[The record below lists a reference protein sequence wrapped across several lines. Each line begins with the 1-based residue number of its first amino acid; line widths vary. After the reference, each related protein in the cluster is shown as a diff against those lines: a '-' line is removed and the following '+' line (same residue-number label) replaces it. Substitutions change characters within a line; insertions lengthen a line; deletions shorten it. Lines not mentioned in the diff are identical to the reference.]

1 MQRAKAHVHASVS
14 AVTQFAV
21 FGRRAE
27 LIVVG
32 FGDAA
37 AAEKARD
44 EVFGVSPDD
53 LAPFSQLS
61 EAVVAT
67 RDQDGKIRLSHLVH
81 LWPLKT
87 GAGFLWGLLV
97 GAIFLHPIFGLV
109 SGAAAGLIAGALGD
123 CGIDEEFIRAVNEML
138 KPGKAAL
145 LLRHEDPMPKETREE
160 IIATL
165 AALGGQVLQ
174 TSLHPATD
182 RKMRRALQEAH
193 RRTRG
198 EKPTEGAVGHGRL

>member
-1 MQRAKAHVHASVS
+1 MS
-14 AVTQFAV
+14 
-21 FGRRAE
+21 E
-27 LIVVG
+27 LIVIG
-32 FGDAA
+32 FPDTAV
-37 AAEKARD
+37 AEKARD

-53 LAPFSQLS
+53 RAPFSQLS

-67 RDQDGKIRLSHLVH
+67 RDQAGRIRLSHLVY

-97 GAIFLHPIFGLV
+97 GAIFLHPIFGLL
-109 SGAAAGLIAGALGD
+109 GDGAAGLIAGALGD
-123 CGIDEEFIRAVNEML
+123 CGIDEEFISAVNDIL

-145 LLRHEDPMPKETREE
+145 LLRYEYPMPKEMREE

-174 TSLHPATD
+174 TALHPATD

-193 RRTRG
+193 RQTRG
-198 EKPTEGAVGHGRL
+198 EKPMESAVRDGRQ